1 MAGYTNF
8 VENTAFPVDE
18 HAADQMSADAKQ
30 RKFFDSYYTKVGSV
44 DPAQYDIV
52 RGFLQRKN
60 LEETSIDNLTISLL
74 EVAKEQGLNPI
85 DMVQQLDDIEDKLK
99 LNTLLCILLNTTR
112 NRTSVLGYSTAKT
125 VSTKI
130 RRAIL
135 A

>member
-1 MAGYTNF
+1 M
-8 VENTAFPVDE
+8 
-18 HAADQMSADAKQ
+18 
-30 RKFFDSYYTKVGSV
+30 
-44 DPAQYDIV
+44 

-74 EVAKEQGLNPI
+74 EVAKEQQLNPI

-130 RRAIL
+130 QRAIL

>member
-1 MAGYTNF
+1 MAEYTNF

-18 HAADQMSADAKQ
+18 HAADQMSADEKQ
-30 RKFFDSYYTKVGSV
+30 RKFFDNYYTKVGSV

-85 DMVQQLDDIEDKLK
+85 DMVQQLEDIEDKLK